1 MSEREIWIIE
11 PSHTQLEFSAKH
23 MMITN
28 VRGRFNQFEGRI
40 EFDPNNIE
48 NSTVEGAVYTH
59 SVDTNQGQR
68 DDHLRSPD
76 FFHAEVHPTMTF
88 KSTKVEHVRGDEY
101 KVTGDLTIRGT
112 TKPVT
117 FKGVDEGGG
126 TKPWGGQRW
135 GLSADTKGN
144 RKDWNLNWNAALET
158 GGWLVGDDIKISAEV
173 QAMPLAEYEAAQAR
187 AAQAAAA

>member
-117 FKGVDEGGG
+117 FKVVDEGRG
-126 TKPWGGQRW
+126 TNPWGGQRW
-135 GLSADTKGN
+135 GLSAETKVN